1 MMLKGG
7 TRRGGGRPHTH
18 ERGMEEE
25 GGGGGAFRDGGAHR
39 VGVARS
45 CRTSTPAQGED
56 TGGGGREAGGAE
68 GSRAARE
75 AIGPASG
82 AGGHTTD
89 ETTSLSWATGREPP
103 RGYGVWARGSMAPY
117 RAAAATRSPR
127 CMVGSL
133 FMHRRRRCRLGQ
145 AMIRQAH
152 ALHESGMLAATL
164 AETAQ
169 RHASEARSRGGGGAA
184 THERARWRTEG
195 ECAWVS
201 ATLGAGP
208 PRITRRGASAGVQD
222 LRAIARWGEG
232 PGGDEG

>member
-1 MMLKGG
+1 MNVAWR
-7 TRRGGGRPHTH
+7 RRGGG
-18 ERGMEEE
+18 
-25 GGGGGAFRDGGAHR
+25 GGGSAMAVRTVSR
-39 VGVARS
+39 VARS
-45 CRTSTPAQGED
+45 CRTSTPAKGED
-56 TGGGGREAGGAE
+56 AGGGGREAGGAE

-89 ETTSLSWATGREPP
+89 ETTSLSWATGRAEPP

-133 FMHRRRRCRLGQ
+133 FMHRWRRCRLGQ

-184 THERARWRTEG
+184 THERARWRTR
-195 ECAWVS
+195 VS
-201 ATLGAGP
+201 VHG
-208 PRITRRGASAGVQD
+208 
-222 LRAIARWGEG
+222 
-232 PGGDEG
+232 